1 MYRIHI
7 SVLKATKKK
16 PTWQDSPK
24 KKTTTWQDSQRIQVE
39 FSIRFYRLYGK
50 LHIYTRFNQLEKNDS
65 YKTFGL
71 VAVLRLCDLLVF
83 SSGWYIYEIAMNRIA
98 LFRWFKDNASSL
110 KDNILKKTI
119 GFRPQVYQQLDSARK
134 PQASLFEIE
143 FHLSSKLKN
152 NIDIWFAI
160 KPSTWN
166 NEPNGTHI
174 SNQECLYILFGISR
188 EQFRFPVNHQTHLFY
203 VYIYIYTTKLK
214 IMADFVP

>member
-1 MYRIHI
+1 MWFIGIFVRVVHTKSRWIELLCLDDSKTMLPLWKIIY
-7 SVLKATKKK
+7 KKK
-16 PTWQDSPK
+16 P
-24 KKTTTWQDSQRIQVE
+24 
-39 FSIRFYRLYGK
+39 
-50 LHIYTRFNQLEKNDS
+50 
-65 YKTFGL
+65 
-71 VAVLRLCDLLVF
+71 
-83 SSGWYIYEIAMNRIA
+83 
-98 LFRWFKDNASSL
+98 
-110 KDNILKKTI
+110 I

-203 VYIYIYTTKLK
+203 VYIYTHNK
-214 IMADFVP
+214 IKDNGQFCSLVDPCIISRTHLLSILH

>member
-1 MYRIHI
+1 MLPLWKI
-7 SVLKATKKK
+7 
-16 PTWQDSPK
+16 
-24 KKTTTWQDSQRIQVE
+24 
-39 FSIRFYRLYGK
+39 
-50 LHIYTRFNQLEKNDS
+50 IY
-65 YKTFGL
+65 
-71 VAVLRLCDLLVF
+71 
-83 SSGWYIYEIAMNRIA
+83 
-98 LFRWFKDNASSL
+98 
-110 KDNILKKTI
+110 KKTI

-203 VYIYIYTTKLK
+203 VYIYTQQN
-214 IMADFVP
+214 